1 MTFFAKFFCLL
12 AFILLSS
19 AAIAQVDSASVD
31 SIKTTRE
38 VIVSGFVPES
48 ARLTSLNIEPY
59 SVKKLNESG
68 PQNLTEAL
76 SRIPGVLAMSTGN
89 ANSKP
94 IVRGMYGNRLLIL
107 MQGLRFDNQQWQDE
121 HGLGLSQNGIES
133 VEIIRGPAS
142 LLYGSEAIGGV
153 ISLIDQRPKENGLK
167 MEASVRYFSNSK
179 GQATTFS
186 RSYKAGNKW
195 NQFNFSADQF
205 ADYSSGNGSRILNSR
220 SKGIFLKYGFGN
232 TKNNVKSSYF
242 FTSSANRFGFIFED
256 IYQLFTPDNR
266 WSFKMNGPFHQ
277 VFLNIGTAAY
287 EIKLSKS
294 RLLLNLGVQSN
305 VRMEDE
311 GGGQISLNMHL
322 FSALQS
328 MRWEKQLKNNFLF
341 IATQQYG
348 FTSNVNYGGRKLIPN
363 GHTHELNTSAYLR
376 KSYKKVKLEA
386 GFGATGKQIST
397 FLTKGLNSAGEPVSP
412 FSKTFGS
419 INGSV
424 GICYSPTNYFSF
436 KSNISSGFRAPNFA
450 ELSANGLHEGVYRYE
465 IGTVN
470 LKPEQ
475 NFNVDLT
482 AEYNQS
488 NISFS
493 ASAFQNLINQYIY
506 LQSTGEKYFS
516 FPVYRYTQTNARLFG
531 GEVVMRKKIS
541 KQFAVNAS
549 FSSVIGKK
557 SDGSSLPFIPANRW
571 LVSGRFEKS
580 TSKTTFYI
588 QPEIQYTSAQ
598 TRPSVNETATKA
610 YLLLNCSAGI
620 QVGNQIKPWKLSFS
634 GNNLS
639 NQQYVDYLSRI
650 RVIGMGN
657 MGRNLIFTA
666 TKSI

>member
-1 MTFFAKFFCLL
+1 MRIFLS
-12 AFILLSS
+12 ILLFSFYS
-19 AAIAQVDSASVD
+19 FCFSQSDTTLVDSL
-31 SIKTTRE
+31 KTTRE
-38 VIVSGFVPES
+38 VIVSGYIPES

-76 SRIPGVLAMSTGN
+76 SRIPGVLTMSTGN

-167 MEASVRYFSNSK
+167 MEASVRYFSNSN
-179 GQATTFS
+179 GQAATFF
-186 RSYKAGNKW
+186 RSFRAGNKW

-205 ADYSSGNGSRILNSR
+205 ADYSSGNGSRVLNSR

-256 IYQLFTPDNR
+256 IYQLFTADNR

-287 EIKLSKS
+287 DIKLKES

-328 MRWEKQLKNNFLF
+328 MRWEKQLKNNLLF

-348 FTSNVNYGGRKLIPN
+348 FTSNVNYGGRKLIPDGN
-363 GHTHELNTSAYLR
+363 THELNTSAYLR
-376 KSYKKVKLEA
+376 KSLKKVNLEA
-386 GFGATGKQIST
+386 GLGATGKHIST
-397 FLTKGLNSAGEPVSP
+397 FLTKGLNTPGEPVSP
-412 FSKTFGS
+412 FSRSLGS

-424 GICYSPTNYFSF
+424 GVCYSPTNYLWI
-436 KSNISSGFRAPNFA
+436 KSNLSSGFRAPNFA

-465 IGTVN
+465 IGNQN

-475 NFNVDLT
+475 NFNVDIT

-488 NISFS
+488 NFFIS

-516 FPVYRYTQTNARLFG
+516 FPVYRYTQTNARLIG
-531 GEVVMRKKIS
+531 GEVVLRKKFS
-541 KQFAVNAS
+541 NNFTANAS
-549 FSSVIGKK
+549 FSNVIGKK
-557 SDGSSLPFIPANRW
+557 SDGNALPFIPANRL
-571 LVSGRFEKS
+571 LVSGRYEKA
-580 TSKTTFYI
+580 TSKATFYV
-588 QPEIQYTSAQ
+588 QPEIQFTSAQ
-598 TRPSVNETATKA
+598 NRPSENETATKA
-610 YLLLNCSAGI
+610 FWLINCSAGI
-620 QVGNQIKPWKLSFS
+620 QVGNKLKPWKLSFA
-634 GNNLS
+634 GNNLT
-639 NQQYVDYLSRI
+639 NKQYVDYLSRI
-650 RVIGMGN
+650 RNIGMGN